1 MRRFNPFPF
10 PNVINGMELEITV
23 LDGMEVVDAPIV
35 LPDGRFSPM
44 GEDPFESAYRSE
56 LSLGPLLTKIGE
68 IIDSQDAGIRFLAGE
83 VMRLVKDNEELYE
96 PICEMSVLNDH
107 KELLDLLMLFLVP
120 PSDRD
125 TEYFKFSKP
134 FKFNPVYV
142 SKAMKELMMGKNAC
156 YSFDQ
161 NLEQVKARHVI
172 FVGCFILQRFYGV
185 DVDMAPN
192 AMLSVNDK
200 KTGLP
205 RFYKPKMDERYLD
218 VIVDGELPKL
228 DSKQIQHLLN
238 NITDTEL
245 WLKLLPP
252 AKFSFHG
259 IHIAHLNE
267 VTEEEALSRIKHRLI
282 SRDAVLDIERVR
294 ELANLVRVHFG
305 DADLQLGLSAID
317 YPLSRTVDHEYR
329 IKFNFLCE
337 DIEKLTDEAFRGSI
351 YDRAFRTREV
361 VLVDD
366 LTSLRKAT
374 RLEKLLLKQGIKSI
388 LLAPLLDQDKNV
400 IGLVELGS
408 PTVFGINAFME
419 IKFREIR
426 GLFRTAVERSREYI
440 DNRIE
445 AIMREQYTSL
455 HSSVEWRFTEAAFSI
470 LERQD
475 AGATDTPEVITFKE
489 VYPLYGQADIVGSS
503 RLRNAAIYQD
513 LVDNMRA
520 GRFLLVQALELAD
533 FPIIQQVIMRI
544 DSHLQTKVDD
554 FDNSHEILFS
564 EFIHQHLTPLIEQLS
579 DQYPELADLS
589 EQYFID
595 LDLDLGLF
603 YRIRSDYEESV
614 TKLNRALSEFFT
626 TRDQASQET
635 LPHYYEK
642 YKTDG
647 VEYEI
652 YAGQSLLKNKK
663 FSAVHL
669 RNLRLSQLID
679 MCEATRLVRRVSEK
693 LPMPLRTAQ
702 LIFAYTNPLDIK
714 FRMDEKRF
722 DVDGD
727 YNVRYE
733 ILKKRIDKATIHQG
747 TERLTLADQISI
759 VYLQDRD
766 KEEYGDYLHYLQ
778 QAGYI
783 DGEVEDLVLDP
794 LQSVNGLRALRFR
807 VKV

>member
-1 MRRFNPFPF
+1 
-10 PNVINGMELEITV
+10 MELELTV

-35 LPDGRFSPM
+35 FPDGHFAQT
-44 GEDPFESAYRSE
+44 GKDPFASPYRSE
-56 LSLGPLLTKIGE
+56 LSLGPLLKKIGGMV
-68 IIDSQDAGIRFLAGE
+68 DAEDTGIRFLARE
-83 VMRLVKDNEELYE
+83 VVRLAADKPELYE
-96 PICEMSVLNDH
+96 PVCEVSVLKDH

-120 PSDRD
+120 PTDRD
-125 TEYFKFSKP
+125 TEYFKFTKP
-134 FKFNPVYV
+134 FQFSPIYV
-142 SKAMKELMMGKNAC
+142 SKAMKKLMTSENAC
-156 YSFDQ
+156 YSFSQDI
-161 NLEQVKARHVI
+161 EQVRSSFMVLI
-172 FVGCFILQRFYGV
+172 GCFILQRFYGV
-185 DVDMAPN
+185 DVNIKPTAILTVQDP
-192 AMLSVNDK
+192 V
-200 KTGLP
+200 TGLD
-205 RFYKPKMDERYLD
+205 RYYKPTMDERYLD
-218 VIVDGELPKL
+218 VVVKGELPKL
-228 DSKQIQHLLN
+228 DRKQVQYLLN
-238 NITDTEL
+238 NISNTEL

-252 AKFSFHG
+252 EKFTFHG
-259 IHIAHLNE
+259 IHIAHLSE

-294 ELANLVRVHFG
+294 ELANLVRIHFG
-305 DADLQLGLSAID
+305 DGDLQLGLSAID
-317 YPLSRTVDHEYR
+317 YPTSRTIDHEYR

-337 DIEKLTDEAFRGSI
+337 DIEKITDEAFRGSI
-351 YDRAFRTREV
+351 YDQAFRTREPI
-361 VLVDD
+361 LVDD

-388 LLAPLLDQDKNV
+388 LIAPLLDQAKNV

-408 PTVFGINAFME
+408 PTVYGVNAFME

-455 HSSVEWRFTEAAFSI
+455 HSSVEWRFTEAAFNI

-475 AGATDTPEVITFKE
+475 AGAADTPEAITFKE

-520 GRFLLVQALELAD
+520 GRFLLIKALELAD
-533 FPIIQQVIMRI
+533 FPLIQQVIMRI
-544 DSHLQTKVDD
+544 DGHLETDVDE

-579 DQYPELADLS
+579 DQHPELVNLS

-614 TKLNRALSEFFT
+614 TRLNRALSEFFT
-626 TRDQASQET
+626 ARDQAAQET
-635 LPHYYEK
+635 LPHYFEK

-652 YAGQSLLKNKK
+652 YAGQSLLKHKK

-679 MCEATRLVRRVSEK
+679 MCEATRLVNRVSEN

-702 LIFAYTNPLDIK
+702 LIFAYTSPLDIK

-733 ILKKRIDKATIHQG
+733 ILKKRIDKATINQG
-747 TERLTLADQISI
+747 TERLTLADQVSI

-766 KEEYGDYLHYLQ
+766 KDEYEDYLHYLE